1 MKNSHVIE
9 EYIDVGVPASFAF
22 EHWTRYSDWSQFF
35 KKEDAKA
42 GDDGKVQVNAKI
54 GPSHRQWTTEVVK
67 EERDRRV
74 DWRAKGGVK
83 AKGSVIFNPLDDRL
97 THLTVDIEY
106 QPSGAFETVGNFLR
120 MPRRRVR
127 KDLKL
132 FKNYIEL
139 HADKDEEQ
147 DDEQEQPEDE
157 QGQARGESEGG
168 EEAQAEDDAEAEDES
183 EAGEED
189 DEGSDDGSETDDE
202 DQEGR

>member
-35 KKEDAKA
+35 RKEDAKA
-42 GDDGKVQVNAKI
+42 GDGEVQVNAKI

-67 EERDRRV
+67 EERDRRL
-74 DWRAKGGVK
+74 DWKAKGGIK
-83 AKGSVIFNPLDDRL
+83 ARGSVIFNRLDDRL

-106 QPSGAFETVGNFLR
+106 QPSGAFETVGNFFR

-139 HADKDEEQ
+139 HADEDEEQ
-147 DDEQEQPEDE
+147 SEDE
-157 QGQARGESEGG
+157 QDQSEDERGEARGEAEGG
-168 EEAQAEDDAEAEDES
+168 DEAEAEDES
-183 EAGEED
+183 EVEDESEAGE
-189 DEGSDDGSETDDE
+189 DEGSDDESEADDE